1 MASLLRSPQPMHYP
15 PTHHSFQFPPSRTP
29 ASFYP
34 TRTPP
39 PPQSHSPLATNQLP
53 GLHAGAMYTGNVLG
67 PSIGPA
73 EESKIYALVVDLMD
87 PGTRE
92 SALLELSKKREQ
104 YDELALVLWHSFGMP
119 PWSSLNTYAEP
130 LQESWLAS
138 SRKSSPSTLFSHLRL
153 LLRMPQIEFAMRWPY
168 CNVSLPIQTHGNYF

>member
-1 MASLLRSPQPMHYP
+1 MIPVIKVKLIPVCICLHLSIFIPTNSPSVAATNHSSSPFPTTMASLLRSPQPMHYP
-15 PTHHSFQFPPSRTP
+15 PSHSHSFQFPPSRTP

-39 PPQSHSPLATNQLP
+39 PPQSHSPLANNQLA
-53 GLHAGAMYTGNVLG
+53 GLHASSMYGGNTLG
-67 PSIGPA
+67 PAIGPA

-104 YDELALVLWHSFGMP
+104 YDELALVLWHSFGRP
-119 PWSSLNTYAEP
+119 V
-130 LQESWLAS
+130 
-138 SRKSSPSTLFSHLRL
+138 
-153 LLRMPQIEFAMRWPY
+153 
-168 CNVSLPIQTHGNYF
+168 CSLPRKGLTAG